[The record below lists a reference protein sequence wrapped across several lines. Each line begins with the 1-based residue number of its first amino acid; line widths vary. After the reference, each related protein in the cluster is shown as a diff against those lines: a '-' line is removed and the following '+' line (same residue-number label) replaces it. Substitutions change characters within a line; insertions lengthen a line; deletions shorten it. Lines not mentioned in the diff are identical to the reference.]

1 MKQRHITPV
10 QVEAVD
16 GVAVVRLNRG
26 VTNPIDLEL
35 VEGLAAHL
43 VDLAGDTAVRSV
55 VLTGASEKFF
65 SIGFDIPALIDLPR
79 EEFVA
84 FYRAFNSLTL
94 DLYSFPKPSV
104 AAIRGHAIA
113 GGCILALCCDWR
125 VMAEGRRLMGLN
137 EVKLGVPIPF
147 PADCILR
154 SMLPGTLARDV
165 MEIGEFYPPEDL
177 RQNGLVDHVVA
188 PELVVPSAVELAGR
202 VAASRGP
209 GYRRIKAN
217 RVEPVLDAIHARLE
231 EREQHFLDCWYS
243 DTARALLRS
252 AAERF

>member
-1 MKQRHITPV
+1 MTQGHDTPV
-10 QVEAVD
+10 QVETAD

-35 VEGLAAHL
+35 VEGIAGHLLGLAE
-43 VDLAGDTAVRSV
+43 DTAVRSV
-55 VLTGASEKFF
+55 VLTSSSERFF

-79 EEFVA
+79 EEFAA
-84 FYRAFNSLTL
+84 FYRAFNALTL
-94 DLYSFPKPSV
+94 DLYSFPKPTV

-125 VMAEGRRLMGLN
+125 VVAEGRRLMGLN

-147 PADCILR
+147 PTDCILR
-154 SMLPGTLARDV
+154 SLVPGRVARDM
-165 MEIGEFYPPEDL
+165 MEVGDFHRPENL
-177 RQNGLVDHVVA
+177 RQIGLVDHVVA
-188 PELVVPSAVELAGR
+188 PELVVSTAVELAR
-202 VAASRGP
+202 SVAASPVP